1 MGGGGFAV
9 FYWLLKHGYDD
20 DEARN
25 MLLLLFV
32 LFENFQT
39 FNSRSEHHSIFRQR
53 FLSNPLLVLSVIGA
67 QGLHIAAMHLPG
79 LSETLRVA
87 PVTLVEWGV
96 LFLIASALPATMEFD
111 KWRDQRRSNARAIR
125 ATS

>member
-1 MGGGGFAV
+1 MI
-9 FYWLLKHGYDD
+9 

-25 MLLLLFV
+25 MLLLLFCPV
-32 LFENFQT
+32 REFPDLQQPFGA
-39 FNSRSEHHSIFRQR
+39 SLH
-53 FLSNPLLVLSVIGA
+53 LPAAVPLNPLLVLSVIGA